1 MKTYEVIVGGVS
13 RIVQAQKKEYA
24 KETGQLFL
32 LVGDEV
38 VCMVPKEGFL
48 AIINNQ
54 DTPVYKKACKIA
66 NSLWSMLDDDFFDKP
81 TLKDCITKLRNIHE
95 DDE

>member
-1 MKTYEVIVGGVS
+1 MKSYEVIVAGVS
-13 RIVQAQKKEYA
+13 RIVQAEKKEYA

-48 AIINNQ
+48 AIIDSQ
-54 DTPVYKKACKIA
+54 DTPVYKEACKIA
-66 NSLWSMLDDDFFDKP
+66 DSLQEMLDDDFFHEGGIKQ
-81 TLKDCITKLRNIHE
+81 CINDLRNIHE
-95 DDE
+95 IN